1 MKTSD
6 YIVEY
11 LEQAQFRFAAG
22 VSGGAIM
29 HLMHSLLASTKIKT
43 VFTHHEQAAVMAAD
57 GFSRA
62 GRGHGSALVFATS
75 GPGATNILTG
85 LAGAFY
91 DSVPLMA
98 ITGQA
103 STFRQ
108 VGKTG
113 VRQVGFQ
120 ETPIVEM
127 ARPVTKFARK
137 INTDSDLREVLNEAL
152 EAMTSGRPGPVLID
166 IPDDILRSDLGEMG
180 KYSFFPSH
188 IQPTSDNQLLYL
200 QDAILSSQRP
210 VAVLGA
216 GLNASQNR
224 QAVPEL
230 ISKLGIPAVA
240 TWGAADLVSPDHEMF
255 FGFFGTHGQRLA
267 NLVVQ
272 NADLI
277 IGFGTKLDTK
287 STGTPVS
294 SFAPKAKK
302 VLIDLD
308 QAEMA
313 KFSTFGLEIE
323 QRILGDAFSTLS
335 SLASMAALQKN
346 HVPDWIRGIRSSKT
360 LIESDTQAR
369 KDPATEGGISPA
381 YFFEVFSQVAG
392 ELDDFVLDTGNTL
405 GWFLNNFRVSQ
416 DQRIW
421 HDYNNT
427 AMGWSIPAAIGI
439 GMARHSNLV
448 VIVGDGALMM
458 TLGDLITLRAN
469 QPKAKVILVNNGG
482 YAMIRQT
489 QDQWFDSNFIGS
501 DRRHLHFPAFSEVA
515 KGAGFNFLR
524 ISSSRGL
531 KDVLRNFVA
540 TDAPTFIELMVD
552 PKEKLLPQVKFGS
565 KLEDMDPPISEDL
578 MGRAKSLLGSSD

>member
-6 YIVEY
+6 FIVDY

-29 HLMHSLLASTKIKT
+29 HLMHSLLASTRIKT

-57 GFSRA
+57 GYSRA
-62 GRGHGSALVFATS
+62 GRGIGNALVFATS

-108 VGKTG
+108 VGQTG

-137 INTDSDLREVLNEAL
+137 INNESNLGEILNEAL

-166 IPDDILRSDLGEMG
+166 IPDDILRSNLSEVR
-180 KYSFFPSH
+180 KYNFPP
-188 IQPTSDNQLLYL
+188 IYTQPTSDKQLSSL
-200 QDAILSSQRP
+200 QDTILSSQRP
-210 VAVLGA
+210 VVVLGA
-216 GLNASQNR
+216 GLNVSQSR
-224 QAVPEL
+224 QAVPDM

-255 FGFFGTHGQRLA
+255 FGLFGTHGQRLA
-267 NLVVQ
+267 NLIVQ

-308 QAEMA
+308 QAEMG
-313 KFSTFGLEIE
+313 KFSTFGLDIE
-323 QRILGDAFSTLS
+323 QKILGDAFSALS
-335 SLASMAALQKN
+335 SLASMPALRKKL
-346 HVPDWIRGIRSSKT
+346 VSDWIKGIRHSRV
-360 LIESDTQAR
+360 LIDSETQGP
-369 KDPATEGGISPA
+369 KDRATESSISPN
-381 YFFEVFSQVAG
+381 YFFKVFSQVAG
-392 ELDDFVLDTGNTL
+392 KVDDFVLDTGNTL
-405 GWFLNNFRVSQ
+405 GWFLNNFKLNQ
-416 DQRIW
+416 GQRIW

-439 GMARHSNLV
+439 GMVRNSNLIT
-448 VIVGDGALMM
+448 IVGDGALMM

-469 QPKAKVILVNNGG
+469 HSKAKVILVNNGG

-501 DRRHLHFPAFSEVA
+501 DNRHLHFPAFSEVA

-531 KDVLRNFVA
+531 RDVLRDFVA
-540 TDAPTFIELMVD
+540 TDEATFIELMVD
-552 PKEKLLPQVKFGS
+552 PNEKLVPQVKFGS
-565 KLEDMDPPISEDL
+565 KLEDMDPPITEDL
-578 MGRAKSLLGSSD
+578 MRKVKFLLGQSD